1 MLEAEIDREQ
11 SSESLHFKLFRKA
24 KLSLGE
30 ALQMKTLSMS
40 HSDVVC
46 YARTELPSI
55 MPNLGA
61 LTLSS
66 CDEVL

>member
-1 MLEAEIDREQ
+1 MI
-11 SSESLHFKLFRKA
+11 ESKAPNLSTLDFFGKA

-40 HSDVVC
+40 HSDVEC
-46 YARTELPSI
+46 YASTELPSI

>member
-1 MLEAEIDREQ
+1 MREAEIDREQ

-40 HSDVVC
+40 YSDV
-46 YARTELPSI
+46 ARTELPSI